1 MAWLRLGRL
10 SHDLAL
16 ARHPWVRAIRRHPES
31 RRPIVSGDKGFSS
44 IPYQEAR
51 PVHWSIREPPKRVT
65 LVSQKVR
72 RDEGIFIWP
81 NDLSAQRT
89 MSLASFDPLHIPKM
103 SLPANCTRHEAAHR
117 RITEL
122 RRSSLRPRSSSGP

>member
-1 MAWLRLGRL
+1 
-10 SHDLAL
+10 
-16 ARHPWVRAIRRHPES
+16 
-31 RRPIVSGDKGFSS
+31 
-44 IPYQEAR
+44 
-51 PVHWSIREPPKRVT
+51 VHWSIREPPKRVT

-103 SLPANCTRHEAAHR
+103 RLPANCTRHEAAHR

-122 RRSSLRPRSSSGP
+122 RRSSPRRRSSSGP